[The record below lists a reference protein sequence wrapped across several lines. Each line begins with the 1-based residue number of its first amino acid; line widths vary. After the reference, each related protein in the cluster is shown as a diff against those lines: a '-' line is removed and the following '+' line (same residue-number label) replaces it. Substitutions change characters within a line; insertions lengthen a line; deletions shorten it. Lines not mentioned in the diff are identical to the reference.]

1 MLRNPLE
8 IGMTEQRE
16 NYPHLILLGD
26 SIFDNAAYVPDGMP
40 VIQHLRQIIPENW
53 LATLLAIDGD
63 VTVGV
68 AGQMADLPS
77 GATHLVISVGGND
90 ALQAS
95 GVFREPVSTVGEALF
110 HLADEMTEFRRS
122 YRQMLWQ
129 VLEINL
135 PVAVC
140 TIYNAI
146 PGLGEMEKTA
156 LALFNETI
164 LQEAFAARVP
174 VIDLRLICNEHDDY
188 STLSPIEPSHTG
200 GEKIARAIAS
210 LLDAHDFASGH
221 STVISQVALQA
232 DATTMLTEKID
243 LHPLDDAKE
252 QAEANKDT
260 QEEPPLSKEQLEK
273 ILATRMAS
281 YPMALRA
288 TEEEIKAVR
297 DLFIALAQPAELRPR
312 MYANLHE
319 LDNFQSLQNQA
330 CKTYG
335 PNGPG
340 PLKKTDPLE
349 AFGPNGFV
357 TLSRARRKKGNTP
370 GQ

>member
-1 MLRNPLE
+1 MANLKPCDDP
-8 IGMTEQRE
+8 E
-16 NYPHLILLGD
+16 NHVVLLGD
-26 SIFDNAAYVPDGMP
+26 SIFDNAAYVPDGTP
-40 VIQHLRQIIPENW
+40 VIQHLRQIIPADW
-53 LATLLAIDGD
+53 QATLLAIDGD
-63 VTVGV
+63 ITVGV

-95 GVFREPVSTVGEALF
+95 GIFREPVSSVGEALF
-110 HLADEMTEFRRS
+110 LLADEIAQFRRN

-129 VLEINL
+129 VLEVNL

-146 PGLGEMEKTA
+146 PGLGDMEKTA
-156 LALFNETI
+156 LALFNEAI
-164 LQEAFAARVP
+164 LQEAFTAKIP
-174 VIDLRLICNEHDDY
+174 VIDLRLICNEAEDY
-188 STLSPIEPSHTG
+188 SQLSPIEPSHAG

-210 LLDAHDFASGH
+210 LLGTHDFASGY
-221 STVISQVALQA
+221 SVVISQAAMQA
-232 DATTMLTEKID
+232 GVTTMFIEKID
-243 LHPLDDAKE
+243 LQPMGDVKE
-252 QAEANKDT
+252 QAEANNGN

-273 ILATRMAS
+273 ILSTRMAS

-288 TEEEIKAVR
+288 SEEEIQAVR
-297 DLFIALAQPAELRPR
+297 DLYIALAQPEELRPR
-312 MYANLHE
+312 KYANIYE
-319 LDNFQSLQNQA
+319 LDNIQSLQNAAWQA
-330 CKTYG
+330 YG

-340 PLKKTDPLE
+340 PLKKTDPSE

-357 TLSRARRKKGNTP
+357 TLSRARREKGNSP

>member
-1 MLRNPLE
+1 MTGRLE
-8 IGMTEQRE
+8 QP
-16 NYPHLILLGD
+16 PHLVLLGD
-26 SIFDNAAYVPDGMP
+26 SIFDNAAYVPKGMP
-40 VIQHLRQIIPENW
+40 VIEHLRQIIPSGWE
-53 LATLLAIDGD
+53 ATLLAIDGD
-63 VTVGV
+63 ITSGV
-68 AGQMADLPS
+68 AGQMVGLPPT
-77 GATHLVISVGGND
+77 ATHLVISVGGND
-90 ALQAS
+90 ALQQS
-95 GVFREPVSTVGEALF
+95 GIFREPVNTVGEALF

-129 VLEINL
+129 ALEINL

-210 LLDAHDFASGH
+210 LLETHDFTFGH
-221 STVISQVALQA
+221 SVVISQAPMQA
-232 DATTMLTEKID
+232 GATTMLTKKID
-243 LHPLDDAKE
+243 LQPMGDTE
-252 QAEANKDT
+252 VQAEANNGT

-297 DLFIALAQPAELRPR
+297 DLFIAIAQPEELRPR
-312 MYANLHE
+312 KYANLHE
-319 LDNFQSLQNQA
+319 LDNIQSLQHQA

-335 PNGPG
+335 PNGSG
-340 PLKKTDPLE
+340 PLKKTDPFE